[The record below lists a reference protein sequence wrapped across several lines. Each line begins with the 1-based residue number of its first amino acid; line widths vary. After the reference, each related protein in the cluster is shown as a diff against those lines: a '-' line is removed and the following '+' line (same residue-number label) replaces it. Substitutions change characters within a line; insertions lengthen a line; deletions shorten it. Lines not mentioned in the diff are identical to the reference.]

1 MKTLIIGGTGMI
13 GTATAAHLR
22 EQGDDV
28 TVAARTAPAPGTVA
42 SEFPILL
49 GDYSE
54 GGFTAADLA
63 PFEGIVF
70 AAGNDIR
77 HIPADADRAEF
88 WEKMQIGGVP
98 RFAALAKE
106 AGVPNFVQI
115 GSYYHQVLPELVDT
129 DDYVRARALADD
141 GARALGD
148 DQFTVSTL
156 NAPSILGVTPGVS
169 MRRIGRFLD
178 WADGNKP
185 DVPNFAPA
193 GGTNYMSVRSL
204 AEAVSGAL
212 RHAETGTAYLIGDAN
227 LSFREY
233 FQMIFD
239 AAGSAITL
247 VERDEEH
254 RMLPD
259 PFIVQGRGNTIS
271 YETDP
276 AQTAALGYTQGDAP
290 RAIAEMVAQTRAGLA

>member
-13 GTATAAHLR
+13 GTAAAAHLR
-22 EQGDDV
+22 EQGNDV

-42 SEFPILL
+42 SEFPVLL

-54 GGFTAADLA
+54 GGFAAKDLA

-98 RFAALAKE
+98 QFAALAKE
-106 AGVPNFVQI
+106 AGVPNFVQL
-115 GSYYHQVLPELVDT
+115 GSYYHQVLPELVET
-129 DDYVRARALADD
+129 DDYVRARALADERT
-141 GARALGD
+141 RALGD

-156 NAPSILGVTPGVS
+156 NAPNILGVTPGPS
-169 MRRIGRFLD
+169 MARIGRVLD
-178 WADGNKP
+178 WADGKKP
-185 DVPNFAPA
+185 EIPNFTPA

-204 AEAVSGAL
+204 AEAIRGAMYN
-212 RHAETGTAYLIGDAN
+212 AESKAYLVGDAN
-227 LSFREY
+227 LTFREY

-239 AAGSAITL
+239 AADSKIQL
-247 VERDEEH
+247 EERDEEH
-254 RMLPD
+254 PFLPD
-259 PFIVQGRGNTIS
+259 PFIVQGRGNVIT

-276 AQTAALGYTQGDAP
+276 AETATLGYTQGDVP
-290 RAIAEMVAQTRAGLA
+290 RAIEEIVALTRAATR

>member
-13 GTATAAHLR
+13 GTEIAAVLR
-22 EQGDDV
+22 ERGDDV
-28 TVAARTAPAPGTVA
+28 TVAARTAPASGTVA
-42 SEFPILL
+42 SEFPVLL

-115 GSYYHQVLPELVDT
+115 GSYYHQILPGLVET
-129 DDYVRARALADD
+129 NDYVRARALADER
-141 GARALGD
+141 ARDLGD
-148 DQFTVSTL
+148 HQFTVSTL
-156 NAPSILGVTPGVS
+156 NAPNILGVTPGPS
-169 MRRIGRFLD
+169 MARIGRFLA
-178 WADGNKP
+178 WADGTMP
-185 DVPNFAPA
+185 EIPNFTPA

-204 AEAVSGAL
+204 AESVRGAL
-212 RHAETGTAYLIGDAN
+212 DNAETGTAYLLGDAN
-227 LSFREY
+227 LAFREY

-239 AAGSAITL
+239 AAGSSITL
-247 VERDEEH
+247 VERDEAH
-254 RMLPD
+254 PMLPD

-276 AQTAALGYTQGDAP
+276 AETAALGYTQGDAP
-290 RAIAEMVAQTRAGLA
+290 RAITEMVALTRAGA

>member
-13 GTATAAHLR
+13 GTEVASHLR
-22 EQGDDV
+22 EQGDEV

-42 SEFPILL
+42 SEFPVLL

-54 GGFTAADLA
+54 GGFTAADIA

-77 HIPADADRAEF
+77 HIPADADRAAF

-115 GSYYHQVLPELVDT
+115 GSYYHQVLPELVET
-129 DDYVRARALADD
+129 NDYVRARALADER
-141 GARALGD
+141 ARELGD

-156 NAPSILGVTPGVS
+156 NAPNILGVTPGPS
-169 MRRIGRFLD
+169 MARIGRFLA
-178 WADGNKP
+178 WADGKMP
-185 DVPNFAPA
+185 EIENFTPA

-204 AEAVSGAL
+204 AEAAGGAL
-212 RHAETGTAYLIGDAN
+212 RNAETGTAYLIGDAN

-239 AAGSAITL
+239 AAGSSITL
-247 VERDEEH
+247 AERDEEH
-254 RMLPD
+254 PMLPD
-259 PFIVQGRGNTIS
+259 PFIVQGRGNVIA

-290 RAIAEMVAQTRAGLA
+290 RAIAEMVAQTRAGLT

>member
-1 MKTLIIGGTGMI
+1 MKVLIIGGTGMI
-13 GTATAAHLR
+13 GTATATYLR

-28 TVAARTAPAPGTVA
+28 TVAARTEPAPGTVA
-42 SEFPILL
+42 NEFPVLL

-54 GGFTAADLA
+54 GGFNTSDLA

-106 AGVPNFVQI
+106 AGVPNFVQL
-115 GSYYHQVLPELVDT
+115 GSYYHQVLPELVET
-129 DDYVRARALADD
+129 DDYVRARALADER
-141 GARALGD
+141 ARALGD

-156 NAPSILGVTPGVS
+156 NAPNILGVTPGPS
-169 MRRIGRFLD
+169 MARIGRFLD
-178 WADGNKP
+178 WADGKKP
-185 DVPNFAPA
+185 EIPNFTPA
-193 GGTNYMSVRSL
+193 GGTNYMSVHSL
-204 AEAVSGAL
+204 AEAVGGAL
-212 RHAETGTAYLIGDAN
+212 RNAETGTAYLLGDAN
-227 LSFREY
+227 LAFREY

-239 AAGSAITL
+239 AAGSTITL
-247 VERDEEH
+247 VARDEEH
-254 RMLPD
+254 PMLPD
-259 PFIVQGRGNTIS
+259 AFIVQGRGNTIS

-290 RAIAEMVAQTRAGLA
+290 RAIAEMVAQTRSGLA